1 MQNRKQT
8 AWKKNRKF
16 GDIMGG
22 RMRTKLAD
30 NIFNRKHS
38 LQSPTEDQEKPIFIV
53 ENPSKEFYFPVTIE
67 EIKTILSKLPVE
79 HTKFLTHIWLQK
91 VKKKDY
97 LNGDTLQGEFIC
109 GSKVYLIKLYAVPM
123 NNKMLFGQTKPTTKQ
138 LTFYKP
144 YCTDLQH
151 DKHGW
156 FLQWTNESIKKYF
169 LEKLLLHEVGHCV
182 DYVYQRYWSKAN
194 TKQIEDFADNY
205 AVVWSNKISKI
216 IDLVEN

>member
-8 AWKKNRKF
+8 AYKKSRKF
-16 GDIMGG
+16 GDVMGG
-22 RMRTKLAD
+22 RMRLKLAD
-30 NIFNRKHS
+30 NTFSRKHNLEPPS
-38 LQSPTEDQEKPIFIV
+38 DDQEKPIFIV
-53 ENPSKEFYFPVTIE
+53 DNPSRDFYFPITVDQ
-67 EIKTILSKLPVE
+67 IKETLSRSPIE

-97 LNGDTLQGEFIC
+97 LGGDTLQGEFIC
-109 GSKVYLIKLYAVPM
+109 GHKVYLIKLYAVPK
-123 NNKMLFGQTKPTTKQ
+123 NNKMVFGQTKPTSKQ

-144 YCTDLQH
+144 YCTDLQQ

-156 FLQWTNESIKKYF
+156 FLQWEEENLKRYF
-169 LEKLLLHEVGHCV
+169 LEKLLLHEIGHCV

-205 AVVWSNKISKI
+205 AMVWRNK
-216 IDLVEN
+216 VGE